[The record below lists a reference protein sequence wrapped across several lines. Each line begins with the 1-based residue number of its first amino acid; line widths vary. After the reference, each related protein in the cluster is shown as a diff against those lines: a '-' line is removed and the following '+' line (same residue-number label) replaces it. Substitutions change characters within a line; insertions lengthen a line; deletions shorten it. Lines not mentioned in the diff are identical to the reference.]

1 LHRQEINFL
10 NKKIKKE
17 GYTITVVY
25 WFWNNNNLCK
35 LKIGLAKGRNKQDKR
50 EQEKK
55 RTWKKEQYT
64 VLTKVK
70 KLS

>member
-1 LHRQEINFL
+1 MHRQEINFL

-35 LKIGLAKGRNKQDKR
+35 LKIGLAKGKNKQDKR